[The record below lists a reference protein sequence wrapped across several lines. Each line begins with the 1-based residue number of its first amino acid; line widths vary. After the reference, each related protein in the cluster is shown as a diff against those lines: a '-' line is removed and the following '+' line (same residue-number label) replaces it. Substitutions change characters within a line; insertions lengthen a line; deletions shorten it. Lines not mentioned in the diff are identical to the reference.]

1 MKNLLLTTIA
11 TVLLAGCGRSSPTVP
26 IHKPAA
32 EEVLKAGVDS
42 HPKTERKA
50 ERFEMVARQ
59 IVARGVRDTNVLEAM
74 RKVERHRFIPLGS
87 QPAAYRDSPVPIGY
101 GQTIS
106 QPFIVAYM
114 TEALKPQASDRVLE
128 IGTGSGYQA
137 AVLAQIV
144 EEVYTI
150 EIVEP
155 LASQAQDVL
164 KELKYQNIRF
174 RTGDGY
180 KGWPEAAPF
189 DKIIVTAAPP
199 KVPQHLLEQL
209 KLGGRMIIPVGR
221 WNQELLLIRHT
232 PDGYRREH
240 VLPVRFV
247 PMTGAAQKEQP

>member
-1 MKNLLLTTIA
+1 M
-11 TVLLAGCGRSSPTVP
+11 
-26 IHKPAA
+26 
-32 EEVLKAGVDS
+32 DS
-42 HPKTERKA
+42 HQKTERMT
-50 ERFEMVARQ
+50 ERFEMVSQQIEARE
-59 IVARGVRDTNVLEAM
+59 VVNTNVLDAM
-74 RKVERHRFIPLGS
+74 RKVERHRFIPLEG
-87 QPAAYRDSPVPIGY
+87 QPVAYRDSPVPIGY

-114 TEALKPQASDRVLE
+114 TEALKLQSGDRVLE

-137 AVLAQIV
+137 AVLAEIV

-155 LASQAQDVL
+155 LANQAQDVL
-164 KELKYQNIRF
+164 KELKYKNIRF
-174 RTGDGY
+174 RTGDGF

-199 KVPQHLLEQL
+199 EVPQPLLDQL

-232 PDGYRREH
+232 PDGYQREH
-240 VLPVRFV
+240 VFPVRFV
-247 PMTGAAQKEQP
+247 PMTGVAQKERR

>member
-1 MKNLLLTTIA
+1 M
-11 TVLLAGCGRSSPTVP
+11 
-26 IHKPAA
+26 
-32 EEVLKAGVDS
+32 DS
-42 HPKTERKA
+42 HQKTERMA

-59 IVARGVRDTNVLEAM
+59 IEARGVVDTNVLGAM
-74 RKVERHRFIPLGS
+74 RKVERHRFIPLEG
-87 QPAAYRDSPVPIGY
+87 QPVAYRDSPVPIGY
-101 GQTIS
+101 RQTIS

-114 TEALKPQASDRVLE
+114 TEALKLQSEDRVLE

-137 AVLAQIV
+137 AVLAEIV
-144 EEVYTI
+144 KEVYTI
-150 EIVEP
+150 EIVDP

-199 KVPQHLLEQL
+199 KVPQPLLDQL
-209 KLGGRMIIPVGR
+209 KPGGRMIIPVGR

-232 PDGYRREH
+232 PDGYQREH
-240 VLPVRFV
+240 VFPVRFV
-247 PMTGAAQKEQP
+247 PMTGAAQEERR

>member
-1 MKNLLLTTIA
+1 M
-11 TVLLAGCGRSSPTVP
+11 LLAGCGRSSPTVL
-26 IHKPAA
+26 IHQPAA
-32 EEVLKAGVDS
+32 EEVPKAGVDS
-42 HPKTERKA
+42 HQKTARKA
-50 ERFEMVARQ
+50 ERFEMVTRQ
-59 IVARGVRDTNVLEAM
+59 IVARGVQDTNVLSAM

-101 GQTIS
+101 EQTIS

-114 TEALKPQASDRVLE
+114 TEALNPKSGDRVLE

-137 AVLAQIV
+137 AVLAEIV

-155 LASQAQDVL
+155 LASQAQDML
-164 KELKYQNIRF
+164 KELKYKNIRF

-189 DKIIVTAAPP
+189 DKIIVTAASP
-199 KVPQHLLEQL
+199 KVPQPLLDQL
-209 KLGGRMIIPVGR
+209 KPGGRMIIPVGR

-232 PDGYRREH
+232 PDGYQREH
-240 VLPVRFV
+240 VFPVRFV
-247 PMTGAAQKEQP
+247 PMTGAIQEE